1 MTLYQIS
8 FTYRADAAVL
18 RTRISELRAAARAA
32 QDREEAERLKRRIA
46 ELQVLRRQSSELAEL
61 TKRYYE
67 RNYHRDERYTLCIRN
82 NEFYGDMAAWLRAN
96 AQDNDGELLRL
107 KRNLR
112 LARQEA
118 LTARQR
124 QLLRM
129 NFEQN
134 KTVTEIAQEL
144 GVNKSTV
151 SRTLLRA
158 KRRLYQCLRYAL

>member
-1 MTLYQIS
+1 MKGTPYS
-8 FTYRADAAVL
+8 
-18 RTRISELRAAARAA
+18 
-32 QDREEAERLKRRIA
+32 
-46 ELQVLRRQSSELAEL
+46 
-61 TKRYYE
+61 
-67 RNYHRDERYTLCIRN
+67 IRN

-96 AQDNDGELLRL
+96 AQDNDGE
-107 KRNLR
+107 
-112 LARQEA
+112 
-118 LTARQR
+118 
-124 QLLRM
+124 LLRM

>member
-1 MTLYQIS
+1 MKGTPYSL
-8 FTYRADAAVL
+8 
-18 RTRISELRAAARAA
+18 
-32 QDREEAERLKRRIA
+32 
-46 ELQVLRRQSSELAEL
+46 
-61 TKRYYE
+61 
-67 RNYHRDERYTLCIRN
+67 RN

-96 AQDNDGELLRL
+96 AQDNDREMNRL

-124 QLLRM
+124 QMLRM

-134 KTVTEIAQEL
+134 KTVTEIAREM

-151 SRTLLRA
+151 SRTLARA
-158 KRRLYQCLRYAL
+158 KKRLYQCLRYAL

>member
-1 MTLYQIS
+1 MKGTPYS
-8 FTYRADAAVL
+8 
-18 RTRISELRAAARAA
+18 
-32 QDREEAERLKRRIA
+32 
-46 ELQVLRRQSSELAEL
+46 
-61 TKRYYE
+61 
-67 RNYHRDERYTLCIRN
+67 IRN

-96 AQDNDGELLRL
+96 AQDNDGELPRL

>member
-1 MTLYQIS
+1 MKGTPYSI
-8 FTYRADAAVL
+8 
-18 RTRISELRAAARAA
+18 RT
-32 QDREEAERLKRRIA
+32 
-46 ELQVLRRQSSELAEL
+46 
-61 TKRYYE
+61 
-67 RNYHRDERYTLCIRN
+67 

>member
-1 MTLYQIS
+1 MKGTPYSL
-8 FTYRADAAVL
+8 
-18 RTRISELRAAARAA
+18 
-32 QDREEAERLKRRIA
+32 
-46 ELQVLRRQSSELAEL
+46 
-61 TKRYYE
+61 
-67 RNYHRDERYTLCIRN
+67 RN

-151 SRTLLRA
+151 SRTLLRGEQGWYLNGRSA
-158 KRRLYQCLRYAL
+158 CADCFPAFARAELADCEIVFGTEGEA

>member
-1 MTLYQIS
+1 MSSQKIIDAILSEAQ
-8 FTYRADAAVL
+8 ADCEARLQAA
-18 RTRISELRAAARAA
+18 RRAA
-32 QDREEAERLKRRIA
+32 E
-46 ELQVLRRQSSELAEL
+46 QS
-61 TKRYYE
+61 
-67 RNYHRDERYTLCIRN
+67 
-82 NEFYGDMAAWLRAN
+82 
-96 AQDNDGELLRL
+96 
-107 KRNLR
+107 
-112 LARQEA
+112 RQEA

>member
-1 MTLYQIS
+1 MKGTPYS
-8 FTYRADAAVL
+8 
-18 RTRISELRAAARAA
+18 
-32 QDREEAERLKRRIA
+32 
-46 ELQVLRRQSSELAEL
+46 
-61 TKRYYE
+61 
-67 RNYHRDERYTLCIRN
+67 IRN

-112 LARQEA
+112 LASQEA

>member
-1 MTLYQIS
+1 MKGTPYS
-8 FTYRADAAVL
+8 
-18 RTRISELRAAARAA
+18 
-32 QDREEAERLKRRIA
+32 
-46 ELQVLRRQSSELAEL
+46 
-61 TKRYYE
+61 
-67 RNYHRDERYTLCIRN
+67 IRN

-107 KRNLR
+107 KRNL
-112 LARQEA
+112 QEA

>member
-1 MTLYQIS
+1 MKGTPYS
-8 FTYRADAAVL
+8 
-18 RTRISELRAAARAA
+18 
-32 QDREEAERLKRRIA
+32 
-46 ELQVLRRQSSELAEL
+46 
-61 TKRYYE
+61 
-67 RNYHRDERYTLCIRN
+67 IRN
-82 NEFYGDMAAWLRAN
+82 TEFYGDLAAWLRAT
-96 AQDNDGELLRL
+96 AQDYDGGLLRL

>member
-1 MTLYQIS
+1 MKGTPYS
-8 FTYRADAAVL
+8 
-18 RTRISELRAAARAA
+18 
-32 QDREEAERLKRRIA
+32 
-46 ELQVLRRQSSELAEL
+46 
-61 TKRYYE
+61 
-67 RNYHRDERYTLCIRN
+67 IRN

-96 AQDNDGELLRL
+96 AQDIDGELLRL
-107 KRNLR
+107 MRNLR

>member
-1 MTLYQIS
+1 MKGTPYS
-8 FTYRADAAVL
+8 
-18 RTRISELRAAARAA
+18 
-32 QDREEAERLKRRIA
+32 
-46 ELQVLRRQSSELAEL
+46 
-61 TKRYYE
+61 
-67 RNYHRDERYTLCIRN
+67 IRN

-112 LARQEA
+112 RARQEA

>member
-1 MTLYQIS
+1 MKGTPYS
-8 FTYRADAAVL
+8 
-18 RTRISELRAAARAA
+18 
-32 QDREEAERLKRRIA
+32 
-46 ELQVLRRQSSELAEL
+46 
-61 TKRYYE
+61 
-67 RNYHRDERYTLCIRN
+67 IRN
-82 NEFYGDMAAWLRAN
+82 NEFYGDMAAWLRA
-96 AQDNDGELLRL
+96 NDGELLRL

>member
-1 MTLYQIS
+1 MKGTPYS
-8 FTYRADAAVL
+8 
-18 RTRISELRAAARAA
+18 
-32 QDREEAERLKRRIA
+32 
-46 ELQVLRRQSSELAEL
+46 
-61 TKRYYE
+61 
-67 RNYHRDERYTLCIRN
+67 IRN

-107 KRNLR
+107 KRYLR

>member
-1 MTLYQIS
+1 MKGTPYS
-8 FTYRADAAVL
+8 
-18 RTRISELRAAARAA
+18 
-32 QDREEAERLKRRIA
+32 
-46 ELQVLRRQSSELAEL
+46 
-61 TKRYYE
+61 
-67 RNYHRDERYTLCIRN
+67 IRN

-134 KTVTEIAQEL
+134 QTVTEIAQEL

>member
-1 MTLYQIS
+1 MKGTPYS
-8 FTYRADAAVL
+8 
-18 RTRISELRAAARAA
+18 
-32 QDREEAERLKRRIA
+32 
-46 ELQVLRRQSSELAEL
+46 
-61 TKRYYE
+61 
-67 RNYHRDERYTLCIRN
+67 IRN

-124 QLLRM
+124 Q
-129 NFEQN
+129 
-134 KTVTEIAQEL
+134 EL

>member
-1 MTLYQIS
+1 MKGTPYS
-8 FTYRADAAVL
+8 
-18 RTRISELRAAARAA
+18 
-32 QDREEAERLKRRIA
+32 
-46 ELQVLRRQSSELAEL
+46 
-61 TKRYYE
+61 
-67 RNYHRDERYTLCIRN
+67 IRN

-124 QLLRM
+124 QLLWM

>member
-1 MTLYQIS
+1 MKGTPYS
-8 FTYRADAAVL
+8 
-18 RTRISELRAAARAA
+18 
-32 QDREEAERLKRRIA
+32 
-46 ELQVLRRQSSELAEL
+46 
-61 TKRYYE
+61 
-67 RNYHRDERYTLCIRN
+67 IRN

-96 AQDNDGELLRL
+96 AQDNDREMNRL

>member
-1 MTLYQIS
+1 MKGTPYS
-8 FTYRADAAVL
+8 
-18 RTRISELRAAARAA
+18 
-32 QDREEAERLKRRIA
+32 
-46 ELQVLRRQSSELAEL
+46 
-61 TKRYYE
+61 
-67 RNYHRDERYTLCIRN
+67 IRN
-82 NEFYGDMAAWLRAN
+82 NEFYGDTAAWLRAN

>member
-1 MTLYQIS
+1 MKGTPYS
-8 FTYRADAAVL
+8 
-18 RTRISELRAAARAA
+18 
-32 QDREEAERLKRRIA
+32 
-46 ELQVLRRQSSELAEL
+46 
-61 TKRYYE
+61 
-67 RNYHRDERYTLCIRN
+67 IRN

-134 KTVTEIAQEL
+134 KTVTEIAQQRAAL
-144 GVNKSTV
+144 SMPA
-151 SRTLLRA
+151 LRA
-158 KRRLYQCLRYAL
+158 VVRA

>member
-1 MTLYQIS
+1 MKGTPYS
-8 FTYRADAAVL
+8 
-18 RTRISELRAAARAA
+18 
-32 QDREEAERLKRRIA
+32 
-46 ELQVLRRQSSELAEL
+46 
-61 TKRYYE
+61 
-67 RNYHRDERYTLCIRN
+67 IRN

-124 QLLRM
+124 QLRRRGVE
-129 NFEQN
+129 NK
-134 KTVTEIAQEL
+134 KTVTAYAQQL

>member
-1 MTLYQIS
+1 MKGTPYS
-8 FTYRADAAVL
+8 
-18 RTRISELRAAARAA
+18 
-32 QDREEAERLKRRIA
+32 
-46 ELQVLRRQSSELAEL
+46 
-61 TKRYYE
+61 
-67 RNYHRDERYTLCIRN
+67 IRN

-124 QLLRM
+124 QLLRL
-129 NFEQN
+129 EKKRLEGLIALTERALKGEN

>member
-1 MTLYQIS
+1 MKGTPYS
-8 FTYRADAAVL
+8 
-18 RTRISELRAAARAA
+18 
-32 QDREEAERLKRRIA
+32 
-46 ELQVLRRQSSELAEL
+46 
-61 TKRYYE
+61 
-67 RNYHRDERYTLCIRN
+67 IRN

-129 NFEQN
+129 NFEH
-134 KTVTEIAQEL
+134 
-144 GVNKSTV
+144 GVPHAAARQTAALSMPA
-151 SRTLLRA
+151 LRA
-158 KRRLYQCLRYAL
+158 VVRA